1 MREMQ
6 VDEHGVMAFGSLAP
20 PRPSFMKRSGSSSS
34 IESDASGRSISSMG
48 SLTSA
53 SSACI
58 SSLDSCGPIP
68 EEVDRVQIHLDENHH
83 PPSCTK
89 SDADATSQISSSAE
103 QKPKKGGLFKRLS
116 RALKMEKKVTL
127 GNDQTRRGSL

>member
-1 MREMQ
+1 M
-6 VDEHGVMAFGSLAP
+6 
-20 PRPSFMKRSGSSSS
+20 
-34 IESDASGRSISSMG
+34 SSMG

-53 SSACI
+53 SSACM
-58 SSLDSCGPIP
+58 SSLDSCAPIP
-68 EEVDRVQIHLDENHH
+68 EEVDRVQIHLDDNHH

-103 QKPKKGGLFKRLS
+103 KKPKKGGLFKRLS